1 MKHVDLNSLF
11 FPMLNRHPAYMYY
24 NKKGAFYSA
33 SNYQSNYDQIAE
45 NCKYRCVYCDATEKE
60 CGGEKF
66 SLDHFR
72 PKDIFANKF
81 DGILVRH
88 PYNLHLSCQKCNVLK
103 SKDWQGCQITIDGYT
118 YALGKGYVDRFQ
130 KNIIEYMCVQEN
142 GRVAITNN
150 NIGYAQ
156 NPAKYMIERLHL
168 NRPNRV
174 YIRQQR
180 IVKQLSKKI
189 DNLMAALTAE
199 TLQAHSDGNRTSEES
214 MQRITKIEKLRNKFR
229 AIFAPVNHSV

>member
-1 MKHVDLNSLF
+1 MIRVDLNSLF
-11 FPMLNRHPAYMYY
+11 FPILSRHPAYMYY
-24 NKKGAFYSA
+24 SRDGDFYAA
-33 SNYQSNYDQIAE
+33 SNYQSNYDKVAE
-45 NCKYRCVYCDATEKE
+45 NCKHRCVYCDATEKE

-72 PKDIFANKF
+72 PKDIFINKF
-81 DGILVRH
+81 NGILIRH

-103 SKDWQGCQITIDGYT
+103 SKDWQGCQTTIDGYT
-118 YALGKGYVDRFQ
+118 YVFGKGYVDRFR
-130 KNIIEYMCVQEN
+130 KDILKYMYVQEN

-150 NIGYAQ
+150 RIGYAQ

-189 DNLMAALTAE
+189 DALLAELTAE
-199 TLQAHSDGNRTSEES
+199 TIQAYNERNRTSMES
-214 MQRITKIEKLRNKFR
+214 MQQISKIESLRSKFR
-229 AIFAPVNHSV
+229 TIVD